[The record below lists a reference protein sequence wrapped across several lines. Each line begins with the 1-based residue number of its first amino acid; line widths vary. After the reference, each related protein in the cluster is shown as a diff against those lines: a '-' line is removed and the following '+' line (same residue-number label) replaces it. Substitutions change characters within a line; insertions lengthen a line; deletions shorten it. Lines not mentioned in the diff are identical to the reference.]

1 MYSAYCNT
9 APHLLYYNCPKGE
22 GLTAKRQD
30 EKISKRFEKGL
41 DNPLPMWYNIIKGK
55 ENPPNQKGIDTMANK
70 TKMTKRDYFNAI
82 LSKYPLTDDEKAF
95 VEHELELLAKKNS
108 SEKKPTAQQTAN
120 ESIKTAIA
128 EGMTPN
134 RLYTVTEIQKEIP
147 ECAELSNQRVSALLR
162 QMKDDGIITRTEDK
176 RKAYFSIA
184 E

>member
-1 MYSAYCNT
+1 MYFDYCNT
-9 APHLLYYNCPKGE
+9 IPYLLYYNCPKGE
-22 GLTAKRQD
+22 GLAAKRQD

-55 ENPPNQKGIDTMANK
+55 ENPQNQKGIDTMANK
-70 TKMTKRDYFNAI
+70 KMTKRDYFNAI

-108 SEKKPTAQQTAN
+108 SEKKPTAQQTVN
-120 ESIKTAIA
+120 ESIKIAIA
-128 EGMTPN
+128 NGMTAN
-134 RLYTVTEIQKEIP
+134 RLYTVTEIQKEIS
-147 ECAELSNQRVSALLR
+147 ECADLSNQRVSALLR
-162 QMKDDGIITRTEDK
+162 QMKDDGIVTRTEDK